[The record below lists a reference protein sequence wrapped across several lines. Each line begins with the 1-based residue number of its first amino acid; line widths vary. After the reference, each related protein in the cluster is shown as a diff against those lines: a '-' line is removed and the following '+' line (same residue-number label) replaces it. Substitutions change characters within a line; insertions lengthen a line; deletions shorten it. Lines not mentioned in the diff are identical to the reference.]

1 MIMKQL
7 ELESYGRSTGV
18 LAGYALLVA
27 IFHALFAGF
36 LIAVGR
42 RDETLPKTVAVR
54 DLLLF
59 GAATYKLS
67 RIISK
72 DSVTSFLRAPFTI
85 YRGPAGSSEVKEDVR
100 GTGVRKSIGE
110 LITCP
115 FCVGTW
121 IAAFMTYG
129 LVLESRLARLIAMV
143 FTVAAFSDA
152 LQYGFELLRKATG
165 ESKPEEQGAQGSSPS
180 GTGAQA

>member
-1 MIMKQL
+1 MKQL
-7 ELESYGRSTGV
+7 ESESYGRSTGV

-27 IFHALFAGF
+27 IYHALFAGF
-36 LIAVGR
+36 LVAVGR
-42 RDETLPKTVAVR
+42 RDDTLPKTVAVT
-54 DLLLF
+54 DLVLF
-59 GAATYKLS
+59 GTATYKLS
-67 RIISK
+67 RLVSK
-72 DSVTSFLRAPFTI
+72 DSVTSFLRAPFAI
-85 YRGPAGSSEVKEDVR
+85 YRGSAGSSEVKEDVR

-115 FCVGTW
+115 FCTATW

-143 FTVAAFSDA
+143 FTVAAISDG

-165 ESKPEEQGAQGSSPS
+165 EAESGKQPASSAQ
-180 GTGAQA
+180 TGAQA

>member
-1 MIMKQL
+1 MKQL
-7 ELESYGRSTGV
+7 DLQGYGRETGV
-18 LAGYALLVA
+18 LGGYALLVA

-36 LIAVGR
+36 LVSSGR
-42 RDETLPKTVAVR
+42 RNRKLPRTVPVA
-54 DLLLF
+54 DLLLM

-72 DSVTSFLRAPFTI
+72 DSVTSFIRAPFTT
-85 YRGPAGSSEVKEDVR
+85 YRGPAGASEVKEDVR

-121 IAAFMTYG
+121 IAALMTYG
-129 LVLESRLARLIAMV
+129 LVLESRLVRVIAMM
-143 FTVAAFSDA
+143 FTVAAISDA
-152 LQYGFELLRKATG
+152 FQYGFEALRKASE
-165 ESKPEEQGAQGSSPS
+165 ESS
-180 GTGAQA
+180 